1 MLCWL
6 LLRVSEPLWA
16 IEDFASPQERA
27 DGIKGCEI
35 VIHCG
40 CIVLLQRRWLV

>member
-1 MLCWL
+1 MQLHAL
-6 LLRVSEPLWA
+6 LIVVAGERA
-16 IEDFASPQERA
+16 EDFASPQERA

-40 CIVLLQRRWLV
+40 CIVLLYRRWLV